1 MARNNEI
8 LSRFA
13 MEIEVERAAE
23 EVDAFREVDMS
34 EEYSDSDM
42 DPPYIRANESST
54 SDSEYNYSKKRKLPC
69 KTGMLT
75 VHINFRTF

>member
-1 MARNNEI
+1 
-8 LSRFA
+8 

-34 EEYSDSDM
+34 EEYSDFSDSDM

-69 KTGMLT
+69 KTGMVT